1 MKKVLQIVLLFAL
14 ISCLLMSIC
23 IKAVGVEIETPV
35 LGASSS
41 ISLNNYPNYPQ
52 NGQQYWIIFREGY
65 RNNRV
70 EMSTC
75 DSIGDS
81 ANLWIKWDKNLT
93 LQGASTSGKVNQYY
107 LNSSNDWEQIGTY
120 GIFSDYATEVIAS
133 NLDVYDS
140 NNNIVLSKSSSY
152 SGANSSCVFLESI
165 PIIEYDQYSGNM
177 GDSFVYPLGKHPN
190 TRGNVDI
197 YGDTHQHGIEGW
209 VARWNYTDEQSWAYS
224 VFDLAGKYKSLR
236 GTYKLIKSYNTSN
249 FNTTLAF
256 YGDGN
261 LLKSYLLTPNTGA
274 FDIIIDVS
282 GINHLKVHFYDNDR
296 FSGGTSFGLI
306 NMLLDSQGTRAN
318 SVLSN
323 NRFTVYQNSN
333 GKYKASKDAKI
344 EYDGQDYMTDAFG
357 TVSMPTID
365 SGSVVVSKSGFIT
378 RTLTAEQL
386 KVSKNIYLEPT
397 NDNAPVVT
405 AVWVENTDVLH
416 DSYPLPMTSKE
427 KTTIRAEVDW
437 GKYSYGSIKLWQDGK
452 TADFSNDTLSMVFSS
467 QFDTSNAIKLIATDS
482 ENRQTEKTLLI
493 ENSTVNQ
500 ALKNLD
506 GISFDFNDSINLT
519 LPDSVPLIGGMKV
532 GAGLSSAVPI
542 SISAD
547 KGKVYVSI
555 GAQLFHGETKG
566 ENGKAT
572 ESKKIIGFINNF
584 KENFKDNKDAVSK
597 LKKFKNTFKNDLA
610 KPKGKFGVEADFTLI
625 GFAEG
630 TFDESG
636 KVTWLDTGLILNPSV
651 SISKDFP
658 FAIGPIPLYF
668 EVGLSAEV
676 LAQLNLRLNEQA
688 KNFIPNGEIS
698 GKLALNGG
706 VGIGVKKVLY
716 AGGGLEGSLN
726 PDWKI
731 NIGKQDYFT
740 LKAKLSA
747 YAKAGILIFEGKKTW
762 DLAEKTL
769 IEYPSKNSI
778 NSVGALLDD
787 YNLYDYSNYKIKDL
801 SYLDSTL
808 PGSKVG
814 EAVGANAG
822 VSVGSTQLKN
832 NIYRES
838 TPQLV
843 VFDNGT
849 KLAVWTD
856 SESSDINGICLY
868 YSFFDGSN
876 WSSPTKV
883 YNDGT
888 MDYAPQMVESNGKA
902 FLVWQNATK
911 AFDITDNLS
920 LETIAKDFD
929 ISVAVFDG
937 QAFTTTILQ
946 NENLDMQPVIC
957 ADGENAYIAWV
968 NNVSNDWF
976 GSNTDNS
983 ILVSRYENSTWLQ
996 PEVVYSG
1003 LNSIDN
1009 LAIDYNNGINLA
1021 YCVDTDGDINTTDD
1035 LRVYENGV
1043 LVSGEKNSACSPQYS
1058 QHKLYW
1064 YSDNSILF
1072 SDIEAPENNV
1082 ITSDRYQLVNSN
1094 RNLAAVF
1101 TEANGL
1107 YSKVSVSYFNTET
1120 GAWGTPKTL
1129 ADNESAIGA
1138 FSADTDKDGNI
1149 EVLINNCAV
1158 VGDYDDEEPYG
1169 TSTLMLFEDS
1179 DYCDISISEPLYD
1192 EENFCV
1198 NEPMIFDIDLT
1209 NNGSNIIKGVDVSI
1223 TDSTGTL
1230 LNSVYIENMIVPG
1243 ETLEAPVFY
1252 IPDNRYVSQSVTITA
1267 TPKNSTD
1274 GDLSNNSQTVI
1285 LSYENLSVEN
1295 LTSAEMANGNIAISA
1310 DIVNWGYQDSDSV
1323 TIKLIKDSLD
1333 GQVVETKTINGIN
1346 SLDMQTVSFEV
1357 SDTNRRNYFVCIEG
1371 EVDSFSADNSDCILI
1386 HHENMI
1392 GDTNLDGSIDI
1403 RDVTAIQRQIA
1414 KLEVFTDEQ
1423 IALADT
1429 NGDGVVN
1436 ITDATHLQMYL
1447 AKYDVVLGKA

>member
-1 MKKVLQIVLLFAL
+1 MKKVVSSLIALVILFAL
-14 ISCLLMSIC
+14 LANPISTKAANNSHRYQLFDIGKTWVDAEKYCESLGGHLVCITSPAEQLTIENLLN
-23 IKAVGVEIETPV
+23 
-35 LGASSS
+35 LGKNNSYWIGGYKS
-41 ISLNNYPNYPQ
+41 ISGWSWVTGEGFNLYNNWAKYQPDNFTNQEENGLMVYNNSNPLNPSVKGTWNDLNMDCTCNNESFFGVDNFGFICEWDGFVPNYT
-52 NGQQYWIIFREGY
+52 IISR
-65 RNNRV
+65 
-70 EMSTC
+70 
-75 DSIGDS
+75 
-81 ANLWIKWDKNLT
+81 K
-93 LQGASTSGKVNQYY
+93 
-107 LNSSNDWEQIGTY
+107 SNT
-120 GIFSDYATEVIAS
+120 
-133 NLDVYDS
+133 
-140 NNNIVLSKSSSY
+140 
-152 SGANSSCVFLESI
+152 
-165 PIIEYDQYSGNM
+165 
-177 GDSFVYPLGKHPN
+177 
-190 TRGNVDI
+190 
-197 YGDTHQHGIEGW
+197 
-209 VARWNYTDEQSWAYS
+209 
-224 VFDLAGKYKSLR
+224 
-236 GTYKLIKSYNTSN
+236 
-249 FNTTLAF
+249 
-256 YGDGN
+256 
-261 LLKSYLLTPNTGA
+261 
-274 FDIIIDVS
+274 
-282 GINHLKVHFYDNDR
+282 
-296 FSGGTSFGLI
+296 
-306 NMLLDSQGTRAN
+306 
-318 SVLSN
+318 LSN
-323 NRFTVYQNSN
+323 NRLTIFQNSN
-333 GKYKASKDAKI
+333 GKYEAAKDVKI
-344 EYDGQDYMTDAFG
+344 EYNGQEYITDSFG
-357 TVSMPTID
+357 TATMPTID

-452 TADFSNDTLSMVFSS
+452 TADFSNDTLSMVISS
-467 QFDTSNAIKLIATDS
+467 QFDTSNAIKLLATDS

-584 KENFKDNKDAVSK
+584 KETFKDNKDAVSK

-706 VGIGVKKVLY
+706 IGIGVKKVLY

-769 IEYPSKNSI
+769 LEYPSKNSV
-778 NSVGALLDD
+778 SLVGTLLDD
-787 YNLYDYSNYKIKDL
+787 YDFYDYSNYKVKNL
-801 SYLDSTL
+801 SYLDSTQTK
-808 PGSKVG
+808 SKVG
-814 EAVGANAG
+814 ETVRANAG
-822 VSVGSTQLKN
+822 DPVGSTQLKN

-856 SESSDINGICLY
+856 SESSDINGVCLY
-868 YSFFDGSN
+868 YSFFNGSS
-876 WSSPTKV
+876 WSSPAKV

-888 MDYAPQMVESNGKA
+888 MDYAPQMVKLDGKA
-902 FLVWQNATK
+902 YLVWQNATK
-911 AFDITDNLS
+911 AFEVNNNLS

-937 QAFTTTILQ
+937 QAFTTTTLQ
-946 NENLDMQPVIC
+946 NENLDMQPVVC
-957 ADGENAYIAWV
+957 ANGNNAYVAWV
-968 NNVSNDWF
+968 NNSSNDWF
-976 GSNTDNS
+976 GNNSNNS
-983 ILVSRYENSTWLQ
+983 ILVSRYENNAWSQ
-996 PEVVYSG
+996 PEIVYSG

-1035 LRVYENGV
+1035 LRGYENGV
-1043 LVSGEKNSACSPQYS
+1043 LVSNEETSACSPQYS

-1064 YSDNSILF
+1064 YSDNSIL
-1072 SDIEAPENNV
+1072 SSEIEATESGV
-1082 ITSDRYQLVNSN
+1082 ITSDRYQLVNAN
-1094 RNLAAVF
+1094 GNLAAVF

-1129 ADNESAIGA
+1129 VDNESAIGA
-1138 FSADTDKDGNI
+1138 FSADTDENGNI
-1149 EVLINNCAV
+1149 EVLFNNCAV

-1169 TSTLMLFEDS
+1169 TSSLLLFEDS
-1179 DYCDISISEPLYD
+1179 DYCDILISEPLYN
-1192 EENFCV
+1192 EESFCV
-1198 NEPMIFDIDLT
+1198 NEPMIFDFDLT
-1209 NNGSNIIKGVDVSI
+1209 NNGSNIIKGVDVNI
-1223 TDSTGTL
+1223 TDENGTL
-1230 LNSVYIENMIVPG
+1230 LNSVYIEDMIVPG
-1243 ETLEAPVFY
+1243 ETLEASAFY
-1252 IPDNRYVSQSVTITA
+1252 VPYDKFVSQTVTITA
-1267 TPKNSTD
+1267 TPHNSTD
-1274 GDLSNNSQTVI
+1274 GDLSNNSQTVT
-1285 LSYENLSVEN
+1285 LSYENLSIDN
-1295 LTSAEMANGNIAISA
+1295 LTSAEMENGNIAISA
-1310 DIVNWGYQDSDSV
+1310 DIVNWGYQDSDSITV
-1323 TIKLIKDSLD
+1323 KLIKDSLD

-1346 SLDMQTVSFEV
+1346 SLDMQTISFEIN
-1357 SDTNRRNYFVCIEG
+1357 DTTRRNYFVCIEG
-1371 EVDSFSADNSDCILI
+1371 EVDCFSADNSDYILI
-1386 HHENMI
+1386 HRENMI
-1392 GDTNLDGSIDI
+1392 GDVNLDGNINI
-1403 RDVTAIQRQIA
+1403 NDVTAIQLHAAEIDY
-1414 KLEVFTDEQ
+1414 LSEQ
-1423 IALADT
+1423 QLSVADL
-1429 NGDGVVN
+1429 NNDGAVT
-1436 ITDATHLQMYL
+1436 IEDATLLQMYL
-1447 AKYDVVLGKA
+1447 AEYDVVLGVQS